1 MNLTSKQLLVLD
13 FIKRFIAS
21 NGYSPTVRE
30 ITEGLYLKSPSTVQ
44 SHLQKLISAGLITTN
59 KRKSRTIELLVQN
72 EYLKTSN
79 KTVSIPVL
87 NAQIDSIST
96 EYLEIPVFMLN
107 NYEPKNLFAF
117 KENTSIYIV
126 NASLT
131 KTGNPSVV
139 IKQNTYCYEEKP
151 KDVAIFAN
159 VIGKYTFY

>member
-79 KTVSIPVL
+79 KIVSIPVL
-87 NAQIDSIST
+87 NEQIDSIST
-96 EYLEIPVFMLN
+96 EYLEIPAFMLN

-117 KENTSIYIV
+117 KENNSIYIV

-131 KTGNPSVV
+131 NVGKPSII
-139 IKQNTYCYEEKP
+139 IKHNSYCFEENP